1 MINLT
6 PIHQKIQ
13 KRMFEKMRVLGRA
26 NPDTN
31 KSKRWGNDP
40 PELTHDKMAT
50 RSTFLRMT
58 SGQLNPV
65 VLMGGKLQ
73 EGFDVG
79 LGGIPGGFDEIYGQ
93 RTYMTSTYE
102 GIELTAEELESMGPY
117 SEPTTLEN
125 KLKRPTPGLKSIDA
139 SFKGGLRALREATI
153 NWTCWDWKELDYLM
167 PHFLAHGKT
176 VMVEW
181 GWVYDKQ
188 SILKLPNFLKY
199 TDDGH
204 MFISADAYSNYKNLI
219 TDADGDFDM
228 MVGIIKIT

>member
-6 PIHQKIQ
+6 PIAKNIQ
-13 KRMFEKMRVLGRA
+13 KRLFEKMKVLGREQSISPNQSA
-26 NPDTN
+26 KGGST
-31 KSKRWGNDP
+31 
-40 PELTHDKMAT
+40 LTHAKMAT

-58 SGQLNPV
+58 SGQLGPV

-139 SFKGGLRALREATI
+139 SFKGGL
-153 NWTCWDWKELDYLM
+153 
-167 PHFLAHGKT
+167 
-176 VMVEW
+176 
-181 GWVYDKQ
+181 
-188 SILKLPNFLKY
+188 
-199 TDDGH
+199 
-204 MFISADAYSNYKNLI
+204 
-219 TDADGDFDM
+219 
-228 MVGIIKIT
+228 